1 LAPGGATAAPPA
13 DRLAGAALDD
23 IARQTVAEL
32 RPRREPAV
40 AVRGNGRG
48 LVLVVED
55 NREMSRFLVDCLA
68 PDHRVATAFDG
79 RQGVERALEL
89 APDLILTDVMMP
101 VMGGDVLVR
110 ELRAHPE
117 LDDIPIVVLTAKA
130 DDELRVELLR
140 EGVQDFL
147 TK

>member
-1 LAPGGATAAPPA
+1 
-13 DRLAGAALDD
+13 
-23 IARQTVAEL
+23 
-32 RPRREPAV
+32 

-79 RQGVERALEL
+79 RQGGERALEF

-101 VMGGDVLVR
+101 VMGGDVLGR
-110 ELRAHPE
+110 ELRAHPAR
-117 LDDIPIVVLTAKA
+117 DDIPIVVRTAKA
-130 DDELRVELLR
+130 GAKRRVQLHR
-140 EGVQDFL
+140 
-147 TK
+147 